1 METSAAFGN
10 NAGKCER
17 AAYPWRGMPPG
28 GEQGQLDPNGGQ
40 GQMDPDGGTG
50 QADPNGSSSSNGSTT
65 PSTPKQGNTL
75 PVPAT

>member
-1 METSAAFGN
+1 
-10 NAGKCER
+10 
-17 AAYPWRGMPPG
+17 MPPG

-40 GQMDPDGGTG
+40 GQMDPNGGTG
-50 QADPNGSSSSNGSTT
+50 QADPNGSSSSNGATT